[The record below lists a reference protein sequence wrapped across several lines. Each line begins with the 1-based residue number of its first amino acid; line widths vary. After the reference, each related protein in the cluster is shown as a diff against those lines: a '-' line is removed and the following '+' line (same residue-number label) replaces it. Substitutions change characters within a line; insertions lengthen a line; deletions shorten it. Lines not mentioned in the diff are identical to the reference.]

1 MTREATINDLKII
14 QEIVYKTISDIYPN
28 YYPHEVVEFFL
39 NHHSEENIAYDLE
52 QGNVFLF
59 YQNENEYVGTGT
71 IVENSMN
78 RVFVLPQYQG
88 KGYGTQ
94 IMDFLEKMILEK
106 YSCISLD
113 SSLPAYNI
121 YIQRG
126 YNPVEYHEEL
136 VDNNRMLC
144 YHKMIK
150 EIDTI
155 SSTELNLNNRLF
167 ISVSNTENGEISNKT
182 LFKYHQKEQSVW
194 ASYSGGNVER
204 GTLIGK
210 FTGHNQIY
218 FTYQHL
224 NIDGEIRIGECKSTL
239 EVLTDGRLRMK
250 ESWQWLNGDMSKG
263 YSVIEE
269 SSRSN
274 IKQQFMNYDN
284 FLYPSDNLEEILK
297 RNSNT

>member
-1 MTREATINDLKII
+1 MIREATINDLRII
-14 QEIVYKTISDIYPN
+14 QEIVYKTISEIYLN

-39 NHHSEENIAYDLE
+39 NHHNEENIACDLE
-52 QGNVFLF
+52 QGNVYLF
-59 YQNENEYVGTGT
+59 YQDKNGYIGTGT

-94 IMDFLEKMILEK
+94 IMDFLEKTISEK
-106 YSCISLD
+106 YSNISLD

-121 YIQRG
+121 YIKRG
-126 YNPVEYHEEL
+126 YKPIEYHEEY
-136 VDNNRMLC
+136 VDNNRVLC
-144 YHKMIK
+144 YHKMTK
-150 EIDTI
+150 EIETN

-167 ISVSNTENGEISNKT
+167 FSVSNTENGEITNQT
-182 LFKYHQKEQSVW
+182 LFKYCQKEQSVW
-194 ASYSGGNVER
+194 ASYSGGNIER

-210 FTGHNQIY
+210 FTEQNRIY

-239 EVLTDGRLRMK
+239 EMLTDGRLRMK

-269 SSRSN
+269 
-274 IKQQFMNYDN
+274 
-284 FLYPSDNLEEILK
+284 ILK
-297 RNSNT
+297 